1 MILRS
6 LPLAL
11 AVLALAACGDGS
23 AGGGERAAAISA
35 AKAAYEQAVAAG
47 VDLSAGPCIGNP
59 VIPGWV
65 ADVAHDP
72 RQPVDD
78 DLANQCSTYRSGEAK
93 HFIELDPAGNLI
105 RAQ

>member
-1 MILRS
+1 
-6 LPLAL
+6 
-11 AVLALAACGDGS
+11 VLG
-23 AGGGERAAAISA
+23 
-35 AKAAYEQAVAAG
+35 AAG
-47 VDLSAGPCIGNP
+47 CASGP
-59 VIPGWV
+59 
-65 ADVAHDP
+65 A